1 MIRRPPRST
10 LTDTLF
16 PYTTLFRSEDVVSVP
31 FADRRRELVLQG
43 LQRQAVELRAA
54 ERLRAQQV
62 LRAGRWLVEQVVA
75 GELGAIRTQR
85 VDDLLPRRGERILD
99 AVAVCVQVVECA
111 RGGEVVQ
118 VQCTGVGQIGR
129 ATV

>member
-1 MIRRPPRST
+1 MRIS
-10 LTDTLF
+10 DW
-16 PYTTLFRSEDVVSVP
+16 SSDVCSSDL

-99 AVAVCVQVVECA
+99 AVAVCVPVVECA
-111 RGGEVVQ
+111 RGGRVRSEERRGGKEGGR
-118 VQCTGVGQIGR
+118 TGWC
-129 ATV
+129 

>member
-1 MIRRPPRST
+1 MLLCGCFFFFKQKTAYEMRIS
-10 LTDTLF
+10 DW
-16 PYTTLFRSEDVVSVP
+16 SSDVCSSDLP

-62 LRAGRWLVEQVVA
+62 LRAGRWLIEQVVA

-85 VDDLLPRRGERILD
+85 VEDLLPRRGESTMD
-99 AVAVCVQVVECA
+99 AVAFPVT
-111 RGGEVVQ
+111 VVQ
-118 VQCTGVGQIGR
+118 FAPGR
-129 ATV
+129 EVEQVH